1 MHDDVMTAFL
11 RRTMDVELSRVRAAS
26 DVLHLGPDPLSGDPP
41 RRLHGLF
48 TDVERFTS
56 GRGDTFRTIRG
67 PLPFTLDYP
76 DDYCACSDGTL
87 QLRVARILAPIVHP
101 NISPG
106 GIVCLGSSFRPS
118 TRLRPLLEHVHRIC
132 SGRIY
137 ASESPWDARTAEFFR
152 GNPERVR
159 ALHAAPLWR
168 DPIAQR
174 VRVENLENAPG
185 EVR

>member
-1 MHDDVMTAFL
+1 MSDDVMTAFL
-11 RRTMDVELSRVRAAS
+11 RRTIEVELALVRAAS
-26 DVLHLGPDPLSGDPP
+26 DVLHLAPDPLSGDPP

-48 TDVERFTS
+48 TDIERFTS
-56 GRGDTFRTIRG
+56 GPGDTFRTSRR
-67 PLPFTLDYP
+67 PLPFSIDFP
-76 DDYCACSDGTL
+76 DDYCSCCDGTL
-87 QLRVARILAPIVHP
+87 QLRVARFLAPIAHP

-106 GIVCLGSSFRPS
+106 GVLCLGPTFRPS

-152 GNPERVR
+152 SNPERVR
-159 ALHAAPLWR
+159 ALRGAPLWR

-174 VRVENLENAPG
+174 VRIDNVDPVPG
-185 EVR
+185 GVR